1 MAANN
6 QGIQLIQELIG
17 IYSLRV
23 VQAYMRHIR
32 KNAEET
38 VRDML
43 RSFSLSQG
51 LPEIGYVS
59 ASDQMDDGT
68 LIHLT
73 VTIDRS
79 TGSAEFDFTGTGPEV
94 IGNCNAPPAVTYS
107 AIIYSLRC
115 MVKRDIPLNQGCLEP
130 ITVILP
136 PSSILSPSDDA
147 PVCGGNVLTSQR
159 VTDVVLKAFSAAAAS
174 QAVFSIISGSVDGFR
189 VSRDA

>member
-1 MAANN
+1 MSDNLSDLRAQVAANN
-6 QGIQLIQELIG
+6 QGILLIQELID

-32 KNAEET
+32 RNAEET
-38 VRDML
+38 VREML
-43 RSFSLSQG
+43 KAFSLSKG
-51 LPEIGYVS
+51 LPEIGCVT
-59 ASDQMDDGT
+59 AEDQMDDGT
-68 LIHLT
+68 PIRLT

-79 TGSAEFDFTGTGPEV
+79 TGSAEFDFTGTGHEV
-94 IGNCNAPPAVTYS
+94 VGNCNAPPAVTYS

-130 ITVILP
+130 IHVILP
-136 PSSILSPSDDA
+136 PSSILSPSENA

-174 QAVFSIISGSVDGFR
+174 QVGKC
-189 VSRDA
+189 